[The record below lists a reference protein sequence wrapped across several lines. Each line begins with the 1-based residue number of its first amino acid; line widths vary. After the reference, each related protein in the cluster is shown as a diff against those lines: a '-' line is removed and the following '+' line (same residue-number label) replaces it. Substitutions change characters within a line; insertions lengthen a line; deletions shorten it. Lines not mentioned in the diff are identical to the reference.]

1 MVKFGASILTW
12 IPTWTTEGG
21 KFAIEQASKIGYD
34 VVEILLPNLANFD
47 AKAAKQMAQEN
58 GITLNCSLI
67 LPQDHHLPFYPEKA
81 KALLLNALDVLE
93 ELEVNLLAGVLYTG
107 IGVFT
112 KAPRTATETNVM
124 VDVIGEVATVAQAK
138 GISLAL
144 EPINRYETYLLT
156 SVAEVVEIVS
166 LIGLQNVGV
175 QIDTFHANI
184 EESNMSTPVLQAG
197 NLLKH
202 VHAAASDRGIL
213 GKDNIDWESFFKAL
227 ASVNYQGSLVLESFS
242 SEVQELVAPT
252 SLWRKSNYSCEE
264 LAKESLQFMREMSIK
279 VGL

>member
-34 VVEILLPNLANFD
+34 VVEILLPNLANFE

-58 GITLNCSLI
+58 GISLNCSLI

-112 KAPRTATETNVM
+112 KAPRTTAETNVI
-124 VDVIGEVATVAQAK
+124 VDVIGEVAKVAQSK

-166 LIGLQNVGV
+166 SIGLDNVGV

-184 EESNMSTPVLQAG
+184 EESNMRTPVLQAG

-227 ASVNYQGSLVLESFS
+227 AAVNYQGSLVLESFS

-252 SLWRKSNYSCEE
+252 SLWRKSTYSCEE

-279 VGL
+279 AGL

>member
-34 VVEILLPNLANFD
+34 VVEILLPNLPNFE

-58 GITLNCSLI
+58 GISLNCSLI

-112 KAPRTATETNVM
+112 KAPRTTAETNVI
-124 VDVIGEVATVAQAK
+124 VDVIGEVANVAQRK

-166 LIGLQNVGV
+166 LIGLDNVGV

-227 ASVNYQGSLVLESFS
+227 AAVNYQGSLVLESFS

-252 SLWRKSNYSCEE
+252 SLWRKSTYSCEE

-279 VGL
+279 AGL

>member
-21 KFAIEQASKIGYD
+21 KFALEQASRMGYD
-34 VVEILLPNLANFD
+34 VVEILLPDLANFD
-47 AKAAKQMAQEN
+47 AKAAKQMAKAN
-58 GITLNCSLI
+58 GIILNCSLI

-81 KALLLNALDVLE
+81 KTLLINALEILE

-112 KAPRTATETNVM
+112 KAPRTVAETNLI
-124 VDVIGEVATVAQAK
+124 VDVIGEVATVAKTK

-156 SVAEVVEIVS
+156 SVAEVVEITS
-166 LIGLQNVGV
+166 LIGLDNVGV

-184 EESNMSTPVLQAG
+184 EESNMSVPVLQAG

-213 GKDNIDWESFFKAL
+213 GKDNINWESFFKAL

-242 SEVQELVAPT
+242 SEVQELVVPT

-264 LAKESLQFMREMSIK
+264 LAVESLQFMREMVTK

>member
-34 VVEILLPNLANFD
+34 VVEILLPNLANFE
-47 AKAAKQMAQEN
+47 AKVAKKMAQEN
-58 GITLNCSLI
+58 GISLNCSLI

-81 KALLLNALDVLE
+81 KALLLNALDILE

-112 KAPRTATETNVM
+112 KAPRTTAETNVI
-124 VDVIGEVATVAQAK
+124 VDVIGEVATVAQSK

-166 LIGLQNVGV
+166 LIGLDNVGV

-227 ASVNYQGSLVLESFS
+227 AAVNYQGSLVLESFS

-252 SLWRKSNYSCEE
+252 SLWRKSTYSCEE

-279 VGL
+279 AGL

>member
-21 KFAIEQASKIGYD
+21 KFALEQAAKTGYD
-34 VVEILLPNLANFD
+34 VVEILLPNLADFD
-47 AKAAKQMAQEN
+47 VKTAKKMAQDN
-58 GITLNCSLI
+58 GVALNCSLI

-81 KALLLNALDVLE
+81 KSLLLNALNVLD
-93 ELEVNLLAGVLYTG
+93 ELEVKLLAGVLYTG

-112 KAPRTATETNVM
+112 KAPRTQAETNLI
-124 VDVIGEVATVAQAK
+124 VDVIGEVATVAKTK

-156 SVAEVVEIVS
+156 SVAEVVDIVS
-166 LIGLQNVGV
+166 GIGLDNVGV

-184 EESNMSTPVLQAG
+184 EESNMSMPVLQAG
-197 NLLKH
+197 SLLKH

-213 GKDNIDWESFFKAL
+213 GKDNIDWDGFFKAL
-227 ASVNYQGSLVLESFS
+227 AAVDYQGSLVLESFS
-242 SEVQELVAPT
+242 SEVQELVVPT
-252 SLWRKSNYSCEE
+252 SLWRKSAYSCDD
-264 LAKESLQFMREMSIK
+264 LAVQSLQFMKEMAVK
-279 VGL
+279 AGL

>member
-34 VVEILLPNLANFD
+34 VVEILLPNLANFE

-58 GITLNCSLI
+58 GISLNCSLI

-112 KAPRTATETNVM
+112 KAPRTTAETNVI
-124 VDVIGEVATVAQAK
+124 VDVIGEVATVAQSK

-166 LIGLQNVGV
+166 LIGLDNVGV

-227 ASVNYQGSLVLESFS
+227 AAVNYQGSLVLESFS

-252 SLWRKSNYSCEE
+252 SLWRKSTYSCEE
-264 LAKESLQFMREMSIK
+264 LAKESLQFMREMSVK
-279 VGL
+279 AGL

>member
-21 KFAIEQASKIGYD
+21 KFALEQASKIGYD
-34 VVEILLPNLANFD
+34 VVEILLPDLANFD
-47 AKAAKQMAQEN
+47 AKAAKQMAQDN
-58 GITLNCSLI
+58 GIALNCSLI

-81 KALLLNALDVLE
+81 KTLLIKALEVLE

-112 KAPRTATETNVM
+112 KATRTVGETNMM
-124 VDVIGEVATVAQAK
+124 VDVIGEVATVAQTK

-156 SVAEVVEIVS
+156 SVAEVVEITS
-166 LIGLQNVGV
+166 LIGLDNVGV

-184 EESNMSTPVLQAG
+184 EESNMSVPVLQAG

-202 VHAAASDRGIL
+202 VHVAASDRGIL

-242 SEVQELVAPT
+242 SEVQELVVPT
-252 SLWRKSNYSCEE
+252 SLWRKSNYSCEK
-264 LAKESLQFMREMSIK
+264 LAVESLQFMREMATK